1 MTFNP
6 DDILFWQWGL
16 LKLNAT
22 LIFTWVVMAIILC
35 FTWLATRRL
44 TSGTHPSR
52 WQTFMEMVVSLIRD
66 QIREVSHEDPGPYQS
81 FIGALFLFIAV
92 ANLLTIIPG
101 YRPPTGS
108 LSTTTALAICVFLAV
123 PLYGIQ
129 SQGLVNYL
137 RQYTRPSLFM
147 LPFNIIGE
155 ISRTIALAVRLFG
168 NMMSG
173 TVVVAV
179 LISITPFLFPIVLQL
194 LGLLTGMIQ
203 AYIFAILAM
212 VYISSAL
219 VARKGNE
226 APTTITTN
234 SQTTSNQTTNSSTI
248 NTTTKT
254 TTNSSD
260 ANSPTQSG
268 GQ

>member
-16 LKLNAT
+16 LKINAT
-22 LIFTWVVMAIILC
+22 LVFTWLVMAIILLL
-35 FTWLATRRL
+35 TWLATRRL
-44 TSGTHPSR
+44 SDSMHPSR
-52 WQTFMEMVVSLIRD
+52 WQTFMEIVVSLIRD
-66 QIREVSHEDPGPYQS
+66 QIREVSHEDPDPYQAFVGS
-81 FIGALFLFIAV
+81 IFLFIAL
-92 ANLLTIIPG
+92 ANLLTIVPG

-129 SQGLVNYL
+129 RQGLLNYL
-137 RQYTRPSLFM
+137 RQYTKPSLFM

-155 ISRTIALAVRLFG
+155 VSRTIALAVRLFG

-212 VYISSAL
+212 VYITSAL
-219 VARKGNE
+219 VAHKGN
-226 APTTITTN
+226 N
-234 SQTTSNQTTNSSTI
+234 TSTPNPPAASG
-248 NTTTKT
+248 
-254 TTNSSD
+254 
-260 ANSPTQSG
+260 SPSSG